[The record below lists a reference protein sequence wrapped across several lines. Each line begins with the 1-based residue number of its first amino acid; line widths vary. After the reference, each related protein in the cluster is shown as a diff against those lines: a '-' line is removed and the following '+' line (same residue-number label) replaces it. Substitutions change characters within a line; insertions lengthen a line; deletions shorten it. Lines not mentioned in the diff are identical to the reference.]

1 MMLSAAK
8 PGKKGL
14 TSLFIDGE
22 FAVKVDTAVFEA
34 SDIKIGSGITDEE
47 LRALI
52 QKSDECR
59 AYEKGLYLLGYRA
72 HSQKELAE
80 KLSRVFP
87 REAACKAVSRLA
99 ELGLADDE
107 AYAYSRASYLFNR
120 KGFSPYRV
128 KFDLRQKGI
137 DESTAE
143 KVVGQTCPDTVE
155 KIKEIIKKKYPA
167 FASDEKVKRRAAN
180 ALRRLGYG
188 WEDIIGAFD
197 ALESGDD
204 FY

>member
-1 MMLSAAK
+1 M
-8 PGKKGL
+8 
-14 TSLFIDGE
+14 
-22 FAVKVDTAVFEA
+22 
-34 SDIKIGSGITDEE
+34 
-47 LRALI
+47 
-52 QKSDECR
+52 
-59 AYEKGLYLLGYRA
+59 
-72 HSQKELAE
+72 
-80 KLSRVFP
+80 
-87 REAACKAVSRLA
+87 
-99 ELGLADDE
+99 
-107 AYAYSRASYLFNR
+107 
-120 KGFSPYRV
+120 